1 MIAFTLGVVAALL
14 TGALVWMFVTL
25 YKLKKKFNWMTDT
38 WKDMA
43 ADQSRFMETYYRTR
57 EDDQTAAWRRL
68 DDLQRYFDE
77 TYVKKEDLTVNKQGG
92 KTLLKG

>member
-1 MIAFTLGVVAALL
+1 
-14 TGALVWMFVTL
+14 
-25 YKLKKKFNWMTDT
+25 MTDT

-68 DDLQRYFDE
+68 DDLQCYFDKA
-77 TYVKKEDLTVNKQGG
+77 YVKKEEAKS
-92 KTLLKG
+92 KKLLKG